1 MCMYSL
7 LSSCRAILG
16 INDKLL
22 HHESIHNEVMILVS
36 TALSLYSS
44 KIRETAIKYARE
56 GKTYAELMTS
66 KFNLI
71 IVVKR
76 GSLFSLP
83 VSDIGKIKEKMFLAA
98 NIFSIAS
105 SSSALISCIYGL
117 FTKRERTWMD
127 FYQLSMSLFMIVN
140 VVTKPITLKGT
151 FELEQVECLK
161 RIHEELKVNI
171 FLELSPWN

>member
-1 MCMYSL
+1 M
-7 LSSCRAILG
+7 G
-16 INDKLL
+16 IQDKLS
-22 HHESIHNEVMILVS
+22 HHESIHNEVLILVS
-36 TALSLYSS
+36 MALSQYSS

-56 GKTYAELMTS
+56 GKTYAELMAGT
-66 KFNLI
+66 FNLI
-71 IVVKR
+71 IVAKT

-105 SSSALISCIYGL
+105 SSGALISCIYGL

-140 VVTKPITLKGT
+140 VVTKPITLKST

-161 RIHEELKVNI
+161 RIHDDLKVNN
-171 FLELSPWN
+171 FFECFPWN